1 MEMKEKQESM
11 EPIVHSVIKEEDLQE
26 LNKEADLYVEKLNS
40 ERNADMSNVLQQ
52 LAMLGDKEQQEAG
65 ETLTT
70 LKRPVSDM
78 INGKNKDIP
87 NTLLELRQVVS
98 QLNPNQTQ
106 VSGMKRLMN
115 KLIRKNPIETY
126 MHKYQSIEK
135 QVEEIIK
142 ALLVGRDNLQEDS
155 VNLGVLKEQSQ
166 QKIYALD
173 RQVYLGRKLGDM
185 LEIERTKEERKADVP
200 LINDALEKVL
210 VRTRNMQQA
219 KSVLLQSIASIDIIK
234 KNNEKLLEAI
244 RNAITMTRN
253 VVTVTASIQLALNNQ
268 RNTIDAVNA
277 TNDAIESMLVSN
289 SRTLKQNTEETTKL
303 LENPAIGMDKL
314 RESFQNVFA
323 AIQASEESSERIIQS
338 SKTFVK
344 EIDSFN
350 DEMKKK
356 LIQHKI
362 SK

>member
-1 MEMKEKQESM
+1 MTEKQETV
-11 EPIVHSVIKEEDLQE
+11 EPIAHMVIKEEELTA

-40 ERNADMSNVLQQ
+40 ERNTDLSNVLHQ
-52 LAMLGDKEQQEAG
+52 LSMLGDKEQQEAG
-65 ETLTT
+65 ETLST

-78 INGKNKDIP
+78 MDGKNKDIP
-87 NTLLELRQVVS
+87 NTLLELRKVVS
-98 QLNPNQTQ
+98 QLDPNQTQ
-106 VSGMKRLMN
+106 TSGMKRFVN
-115 KLIRKNPIETY
+115 KLMRKNPIESY

-155 VNLGVLKEQSQ
+155 VNLSVLKEQSQ
-166 QKIYALD
+166 QKIHALD
-173 RQVYLGRKLGDM
+173 RQVYLGKKLGEM

-200 LINDALEKVL
+200 LINDALEKIL

-219 KSVLLQSIASIDIIK
+219 KSILLQSIASIDIIK

-253 VVTVTASIQLALNNQ
+253 VVTVSASIQLALTNQ
-268 RNTIDAVNA
+268 RKTIDAVNA
-277 TNDAIESMLVSN
+277 TNDAIESMLLSN
-289 SRTLKQNTEETTKL
+289 SRALKQNTEETTRL

-323 AIQASEESSERIIQS
+323 AIRASEESSERIIQS

-344 EIDSFN
+344 ELDSFN
-350 DEMKKK
+350 EEMKNK

-362 SK
+362 GN